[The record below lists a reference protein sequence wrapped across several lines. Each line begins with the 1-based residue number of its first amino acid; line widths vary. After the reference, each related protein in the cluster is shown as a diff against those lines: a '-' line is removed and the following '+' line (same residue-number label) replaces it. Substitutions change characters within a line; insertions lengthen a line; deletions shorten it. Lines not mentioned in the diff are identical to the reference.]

1 MSQGEFQGKTAISL
15 DSKGRLA
22 VPTRY
27 RETIQVDA
35 NNQLTVT
42 EHPDGYLM
50 LFPRPQWL
58 LLKTNAAQLNQ
69 DAAWWKRIVIGSAN
83 DIELDSAGRILI
95 SPELREAAQIKKEVL
110 LIGMLSHFEIWDRS
124 VYSEHKQLEMSQP
137 QPTSLQT
144 FKYWR

>member
-1 MSQGEFQGKTAISL
+1 MSTGEFQGKTAISL

-27 RETIQVDA
+27 REILQNDAQNQMTI
-35 NNQLTVT
+35 T

-58 LLKTNAAQLNQ
+58 TLKNNAAQLDQ
-69 DAAWWKRIVIGSAN
+69 DAAWWKRVVIGSAN
-83 DIELDSAGRILI
+83 DVELDSAGRILV
-95 SPELREAAQIKKEVL
+95 SPELREAAQINKEVL

-124 VYSEHKQLEMSQP
+124 VYQQRKTLEMSRP
-137 QPTSLQT
+137 QPTSLQS
-144 FKYWR
+144 FKY

>member
-27 RETIQVDA
+27 REMIQMDAQNLMTI
-35 NNQLTVT
+35 T

-58 LLKTNAAQLNQ
+58 LLKTNAAQLDQ
-69 DAAWWKRIVIGSAN
+69 DAAWWKRVVIGSAN
-83 DIELDSAGRILI
+83 DIELDSAGRILVA
-95 SPELREAAQIKKEVL
+95 PELREAAQINKEVL
-110 LIGMLSHFEIWDRS
+110 LIGMLNHFEIWDRLI
-124 VYSEHKQLEMSQP
+124 YAEHKALELSRP
-137 QPTSLQT
+137 LPNSLQT
-144 FKYWR
+144 FKY

>member
-1 MSQGEFQGKTAISL
+1 VSQGEFQGKTAISL

-27 RETIQVDA
+27 RETIQMDA
-35 NNQLTVT
+35 QNLMTIT

-58 LLKTNAAQLNQ
+58 VLRNNAAQLDQ
-69 DAAWWKRIVIGSAN
+69 DAAWWKRVVIGSAN
-83 DIELDSAGRILI
+83 DIELDSAGRILV
-95 SPELREAAQIKKEVL
+95 SPELREAAQINKDVL

-124 VYSEHKQLEMSQP
+124 VYAEHKALEMSRP
-137 QPTSLQT
+137 KPASLQT
-144 FKYWR
+144 FKY